1 MPTSRLSS
9 PASVARLAHMQHE
22 LDVLRRDIA
31 NTVSDDVRAVLEESV
46 APRVAALWL
55 RGSAFHH

>member
-1 MPTSRLSS
+1 MRTSR
-9 PASVARLAHMQHE
+9 PASAASAARLAHMQHE

-55 RGSAFHH
+55 RGDASDH